1 MICEFRYLIWL
12 RFVTQFGCDLLPN
25 LAVNRYLVWPCEPSF
40 VHLVYFVFMFLT
52 NSYAV
57 FSLFHVS
64 YIYCAQY
71 RTPNMKI
78 EKLIERVKAGDT
90 DALKTVYDAY
100 SQRMRNACIRITQE
114 DEDTV
119 DDLVQESFIR
129 AYYSLEKLEDASKF
143 GEWIVAITK
152 NVSLRY
158 LERKRKIQV
167 LPFSEI
173 GDGFDVES
181 SYTSD
186 SKLEEKELF
195 ELIDKLPSGYRN
207 VFRMAVIDGFSHK
220 EIAEKLGIEPHSS
233 SSQLTRAKGLLR
245 NMINRRML
253 AVISILLVSIPIY
266 KYLFWKRSTEKEQHP
281 VANINDAAKGK
292 RSVDSEIV
300 QPTTQSS
307 LVDKNILATASP
319 GKMKLP
325 DYVVVDSVGIQT
337 DHETDFE
344 TGYEKTDSAINIV
357 VAIEKDT
364 VSLDTIKQIVPKLEE
379 FIAKEVAPS
388 YKSKWQL
395 LAMGSLGSAL
405 AQTAYKMLVGNKGE
419 DSTDGPQP
427 SGPQKFSTWEEYS
440 QYLQQNAHGN
450 MSEAE
455 KALME
460 IAINNT
466 NNINN
471 IKNGGKI
478 VEHEY
483 HDKPITFGLSMTKTI
498 NRNWNMETG
507 LQYSLLK
514 SEFILGEDDYYI
526 QKRQKIHYLGIPLRL
541 SYKWFGANRWTAY
554 TSAGIILNIPLSGK
568 TDERY
573 VTGTVV
579 PYSDNWHFTP
589 PFQWTV
595 GTGVGLQY
603 NFAKNWGVYLEPTFS
618 WHIPNGS
625 TTHTIWTEHPF
636 AITVP
641 FGIRFTW

>member
-1 MICEFRYLIWL
+1 
-12 RFVTQFGCDLLPN
+12 
-25 LAVNRYLVWPCEPSF
+25 
-40 VHLVYFVFMFLT
+40 
-52 NSYAV
+52 
-57 FSLFHVS
+57 
-64 YIYCAQY
+64 
-71 RTPNMKI
+71 MKI

-90 DALKTVYDAY
+90 DALKTVYEAY

-129 AYYSLEKLEDASKF
+129 AYYSLEKLKDASKF
-143 GEWIVAITK
+143 GEWVVAITK

-233 SSQLTRAKGLLR
+233 SSQLTRAKVLLR

-281 VANINDAAKGK
+281 VANIIDAAKGK
-292 RSVDSEIV
+292 RSVDRETV
-300 QPTTQSS
+300 QPTTQSPV
-307 LVDKNILATASP
+307 VDKNILATASP
-319 GKMKLP
+319 GKMKLQE
-325 DYVVVDSVGIQT
+325 YAVADSVGILT
-337 DHETDFE
+337 DSA
-344 TGYEKTDSAINIV
+344 KNDSAINV
-357 VAIEKDT
+357 VIAIEKDT
-364 VSLDTIKQIVPKLEE
+364 ISLDTIKQVVPKLEE
-379 FIAKEVAPS
+379 FIAKEVTPS

-419 DSTDGPQP
+419 DITDGPQP
-427 SGPQKFSTWEEYS
+427 SGPQMFSTWEQYS
-440 QYLQQNAHGN
+440 QYLLQNAHGN

-526 QKRQKIHYLGIPLRL
+526 QKRQKVQYLGIPLRL

-603 NFAKNWGVYLEPTFS
+603 NFANNWGVYLEPTFS

-625 TTHTIWTEHPF
+625 TTRTIWTEHPF
-636 AITVP
+636 TITVP

>member
-1 MICEFRYLIWL
+1 
-12 RFVTQFGCDLLPN
+12 
-25 LAVNRYLVWPCEPSF
+25 
-40 VHLVYFVFMFLT
+40 
-52 NSYAV
+52 
-57 FSLFHVS
+57 
-64 YIYCAQY
+64 
-71 RTPNMKI
+71 MKI

-90 DALKTVYDAY
+90 DALKTVYEAY

-129 AYYSLEKLEDASKF
+129 AYYSLEKLKDASKF
-143 GEWIVAITK
+143 GEWVVAITK

-233 SSQLTRAKGLLR
+233 SSQLTRAKVLLR

-281 VANINDAAKGK
+281 VANIIDAAKGK
-292 RSVDSEIV
+292 RSVDRETV

-307 LVDKNILATASP
+307 VVDKNILATASP
-319 GKMKLP
+319 GKMNLQE
-325 DYVVVDSVGIQT
+325 YAVADSVGILT
-337 DHETDFE
+337 DSA
-344 TGYEKTDSAINIV
+344 KNDSAINV
-357 VAIEKDT
+357 VIAIEKDT
-364 VSLDTIKQIVPKLEE
+364 VSLDTMKQVVPKLDE
-379 FIAKEVAPS
+379 FLAKEVAPS

-419 DSTDGPQP
+419 DITDGPQP
-427 SGPQKFSTWEEYS
+427 SGPQMFSTWEQYS
-440 QYLQQNAHGN
+440 QYLLQNAHGN

-526 QKRQKIHYLGIPLRL
+526 QKRQKVQYLGIPLRL

-603 NFAKNWGVYLEPTFS
+603 NFANNWGVYLEPTFS

-625 TTHTIWTEHPF
+625 TTRTIWTEHSF
-636 AITVP
+636 TITVP

>member
-1 MICEFRYLIWL
+1 
-12 RFVTQFGCDLLPN
+12 
-25 LAVNRYLVWPCEPSF
+25 
-40 VHLVYFVFMFLT
+40 
-52 NSYAV
+52 
-57 FSLFHVS
+57 
-64 YIYCAQY
+64 
-71 RTPNMKI
+71 MKI

-90 DALKTVYDAY
+90 DALKTVYEAY

-129 AYYSLEKLEDASKF
+129 AYYSLEKLKDASKF
-143 GEWIVAITK
+143 GEWVVAITK

-233 SSQLTRAKGLLR
+233 SSQLTRAKVLLR

-281 VANINDAAKGK
+281 VANIIDAAKGK
-292 RSVDSEIV
+292 RSVDRETV
-300 QPTTQSS
+300 QPTTQSPV
-307 LVDKNILATASP
+307 VDKNILATASP
-319 GKMKLP
+319 GKMKLQE
-325 DYVVVDSVGIQT
+325 YAVADSVGSLT
-337 DHETDFE
+337 DSAKND
-344 TGYEKTDSAINIV
+344 YEIDSAKNDSAINV
-357 VAIEKDT
+357 VIAIEKDT
-364 VSLDTIKQIVPKLEE
+364 VSLDTMKQVVPKLDE
-379 FIAKEVAPS
+379 FLAKEVAPS

-419 DSTDGPQP
+419 DITDGPQP
-427 SGPQKFSTWEEYS
+427 SGPQKFSTWEDYS
-440 QYLQQNAHGN
+440 QYLLQNAHGN

-526 QKRQKIHYLGIPLRL
+526 QKRQKVQYLGIPLRL

-603 NFAKNWGVYLEPTFS
+603 NFANNWGVYLEPTSS

-625 TTHTIWTEHPF
+625 TTRTIGTEHPST
-636 AITVP
+636 ITVP

>member
-1 MICEFRYLIWL
+1 M
-12 RFVTQFGCDLLPN
+12 
-25 LAVNRYLVWPCEPSF
+25 NRYLVWPCEPSL

-71 RTPNMKI
+71 RTPKMKI

-90 DALKTVYDAY
+90 DALKTVYEAY

-129 AYYSLEKLEDASKF
+129 AYYSLEKLKDASKF

-167 LPFSEI
+167 LSFSEI

-186 SKLEEKELF
+186 SKLEEKELL

-233 SSQLTRAKGLLR
+233 SSQLTRAKVLLR

-292 RSVDSEIV
+292 RSVNRETV

-307 LVDKNILATASP
+307 VVDKNILATASS
-319 GKMKLP
+319 GKMKLQE
-325 DYVVVDSVGIQT
+325 YAVADSVGILT
-337 DHETDFE
+337 DSAKND
-344 TGYEKTDSAINIV
+344 YEKTDSAINV
-357 VAIEKDT
+357 VIAIEKDT
-364 VSLDTIKQIVPKLEE
+364 VSLDTMKQVVPKLDE
-379 FIAKEVAPS
+379 FLAKEVAPS

-427 SGPQKFSTWEEYS
+427 SGPQMFSTWEEYS

-514 SEFILGEDDYYI
+514 SEFILGEGDYYI
-526 QKRQKIHYLGIPLRL
+526 QKRQKVQYLGIPLRL
-541 SYKWFGANRWTAY
+541 SYKWLGANRWTVY

-568 TDERY
+568 TDEQY
-573 VTGTVV
+573 VTGTVT
-579 PYSDNWHFTP
+579 PYSDSWHFTP

-625 TTHTIWTEHPF
+625 TTRTIWTEHPF
-636 AITVP
+636 TITVP

>member
-1 MICEFRYLIWL
+1 
-12 RFVTQFGCDLLPN
+12 
-25 LAVNRYLVWPCEPSF
+25 
-40 VHLVYFVFMFLT
+40 
-52 NSYAV
+52 
-57 FSLFHVS
+57 
-64 YIYCAQY
+64 
-71 RTPNMKI
+71 MKI

-90 DALKTVYDAY
+90 DALKTVYEAY

-129 AYYSLEKLEDASKF
+129 VYYSLEKLKDASKF
-143 GEWIVAITK
+143 GEWVVAITK

-233 SSQLTRAKGLLR
+233 SSQLTRAKVLLR

-292 RSVDSEIV
+292 RSVNRETV

-307 LVDKNILATASP
+307 VVDKNILATASS
-319 GKMKLP
+319 GKMKLQE
-325 DYVVVDSVGIQT
+325 YAVADSVGILT
-337 DHETDFE
+337 DSAKND
-344 TGYEKTDSAINIV
+344 YEKTDSAINV
-357 VAIEKDT
+357 VIAIEKDT
-364 VSLDTIKQIVPKLEE
+364 VSLDTMKQVVPKLDK
-379 FIAKEVAPS
+379 FLAKEVAPS

-427 SGPQKFSTWEEYS
+427 SGPQMFSTWEEYS

-507 LQYSLLK
+507 LQYSQLK
-514 SEFILGEDDYYI
+514 SEFILGEDDYYV

-568 TDERY
+568 TDEQY
-573 VTGTVV
+573 VTGTVI
-579 PYSDNWHFTP
+579 PYSDSWHFTP

-603 NFAKNWGVYLEPTFS
+603 NFANNWGVYLEPTFS

-625 TTHTIWTEHPF
+625 TMHTIWTEHPF
-636 AITVP
+636 TITVP

>member
-1 MICEFRYLIWL
+1 
-12 RFVTQFGCDLLPN
+12 
-25 LAVNRYLVWPCEPSF
+25 
-40 VHLVYFVFMFLT
+40 
-52 NSYAV
+52 
-57 FSLFHVS
+57 
-64 YIYCAQY
+64 
-71 RTPNMKI
+71 MKI

-90 DALKTVYDAY
+90 DALKTVYEAY
-100 SQRMRNACIRITQE
+100 SQKMRNACIRITQE

-129 AYYSLEKLEDASKF
+129 AYYSLEKLKDASKF
-143 GEWIVAITK
+143 GEWVVAITK

-173 GDGFDVES
+173 GDGVDVES

-266 KYLFWKRSTEKEQHP
+266 KYLFWKRGTEKEQHP

-292 RSVDSEIV
+292 RSVNRETV

-307 LVDKNILATASP
+307 VVDKNILATASP
-319 GKMKLP
+319 GKMNLQE
-325 DYVVVDSVGIQT
+325 YAVADSVGILT
-337 DHETDFE
+337 DSA
-344 TGYEKTDSAINIV
+344 KNDSAINIV
-357 VAIEKDT
+357 IAIEKDT
-364 VSLDTIKQIVPKLEE
+364 VSLDTMKQVVPKLEE

-419 DSTDGPQP
+419 DNTDGPQP
-427 SGPQKFSTWEEYS
+427 SGPQMFSTWEQYS
-440 QYLQQNAHGN
+440 QYLQQNAHDN

-483 HDKPITFGLSMTKTI
+483 HDKPIIFGLSMTKTI

-568 TDERY
+568 TDEQY
-573 VTGTVV
+573 VTGTVT
-579 PYSDNWHFTP
+579 PYSDSWHFTP

-603 NFAKNWGVYLEPTFS
+603 NFANNWGVYLEPTFS

-625 TTHTIWTEHPF
+625 TTRTIWTEHPF
-636 AITVP
+636 TITVP

>member
-1 MICEFRYLIWL
+1 
-12 RFVTQFGCDLLPN
+12 
-25 LAVNRYLVWPCEPSF
+25 
-40 VHLVYFVFMFLT
+40 
-52 NSYAV
+52 
-57 FSLFHVS
+57 
-64 YIYCAQY
+64 
-71 RTPNMKI
+71 MKI
-78 EKLIERVKAGDT
+78 EKLIERVKADDT
-90 DALKTVYDAY
+90 DALKTIYEAY
-100 SQRMRNACIRITQE
+100 SQKMRNACIRITQE

-129 AYYSLEKLEDASKF
+129 AYYSLEKLKDASKF
-143 GEWIVAITK
+143 GEWVVAITK

-195 ELIDKLPSGYRN
+195 ELIDKLPSGYRK

-233 SSQLTRAKGLLR
+233 SSQLTRAKVLLR

-266 KYLFWKRSTEKEQHP
+266 KYLFWKRGAEKEQHP
-281 VANINDAAKGK
+281 VAKINDAAKRK
-292 RSVDSEIV
+292 RSVDRVTV

-307 LVDKNILATASP
+307 VVDKNIIATASP
-319 GKMKLP
+319 SKMKLP
-325 DYVVVDSVGIQT
+325 DYVAVDSVGIQT
-337 DHETDFE
+337 DHETD
-344 TGYEKTDSAINIV
+344 YEKTDSAINVEI
-357 VAIEKDT
+357 AIEKDT
-364 VSLDTIKQIVPKLEE
+364 VSLDTINQVVPKLEE
-379 FIAKEVAPS
+379 FIAKEVAPN
-388 YKSKWQL
+388 YESKWQL

-405 AQTAYKMLVGNKGE
+405 AQTAYKILVGNKGE

-427 SGPQKFSTWEEYS
+427 SEPQMFSTWEEYS
-440 QYLQQNAHGN
+440 RYLQQNAHGN

-455 KALME
+455 KTLME

-483 HDKPITFGLSMTKTI
+483 HDKPITFGLSMTKII
-498 NRNWNMETG
+498 NSNWNVETG

-514 SEFILGEDDYYI
+514 SEFILGEDDYYV
-526 QKRQKIHYLGIPLRL
+526 QKRQKIYYLGIPLRL
-541 SYKWFGANRWTAY
+541 SYKWFDANRWTAY

-568 TDERY
+568 TDEQY
-573 VTGTVV
+573 VTGTVI
-579 PYSDNWHFTP
+579 PYSDSWHFTS

-603 NFAKNWGVYLEPTFS
+603 NFANNWGVYLEPTFS

-625 TTHTIWTEHPF
+625 TTRTIWTEHPF
-636 AITVP
+636 TITVP

>member
-1 MICEFRYLIWL
+1 
-12 RFVTQFGCDLLPN
+12 
-25 LAVNRYLVWPCEPSF
+25 
-40 VHLVYFVFMFLT
+40 
-52 NSYAV
+52 
-57 FSLFHVS
+57 
-64 YIYCAQY
+64 
-71 RTPNMKI
+71 MKI

-90 DALKTVYDAY
+90 DALKTVYEAY

-129 AYYSLEKLEDASKF
+129 VYYSLEKLKDASKF
-143 GEWIVAITK
+143 GEWVVAITK

-233 SSQLTRAKGLLR
+233 SSQLTRAKVLLR

-292 RSVDSEIV
+292 RSVNRETV

-307 LVDKNILATASP
+307 VVDKNILATASS
-319 GKMKLP
+319 GKMKLQE
-325 DYVVVDSVGIQT
+325 YAVADSVGILT
-337 DHETDFE
+337 DSAKND
-344 TGYEKTDSAINIV
+344 YEKTDSAINV
-357 VAIEKDT
+357 VIAIEKDT
-364 VSLDTIKQIVPKLEE
+364 VSLDTMKQVVPKLDK
-379 FIAKEVAPS
+379 FLAKEVAPS

-427 SGPQKFSTWEEYS
+427 SGPQMFSTWEEYS

-498 NRNWNMETG
+498 NRKWNVETG

-514 SEFILGEDDYYI
+514 SEFILGEDDYYV

-568 TDERY
+568 TDEQY
-573 VTGTVV
+573 VTGTVI
-579 PYSDNWHFTP
+579 PYSDSWHFTP

-603 NFAKNWGVYLEPTFS
+603 NFANNWGVYLEPTFS

-625 TTHTIWTEHPF
+625 TTRTIWTEHPF
-636 AITVP
+636 TITVP

>member
-1 MICEFRYLIWL
+1 
-12 RFVTQFGCDLLPN
+12 
-25 LAVNRYLVWPCEPSF
+25 
-40 VHLVYFVFMFLT
+40 
-52 NSYAV
+52 
-57 FSLFHVS
+57 
-64 YIYCAQY
+64 
-71 RTPNMKI
+71 MKI
-78 EKLIERVKAGDT
+78 EKLIERVKAGDA
-90 DALKTVYDAY
+90 DALKTVYETY
-100 SQRMRNACIRITQE
+100 SQRMRNVCIRITQE

-119 DDLVQESFIR
+119 SDLVQEAFIR
-129 AYYSLEKLEDASKF
+129 AYYSLGKLKDSSKF

-158 LERKRKIQV
+158 LERKQKVQV
-167 LPFSEI
+167 MPFSSIADE
-173 GDGFDVES
+173 FDVES
-181 SYTSD
+181 SLASD
-186 SKLEEKELF
+186 SMLEEKELL
-195 ELIDKLPSGYRN
+195 EIINKLPSGYCK
-207 VFRMAVIDGFSHK
+207 VFKMAVIEGFSHK

-233 SSQLTRAKGLLR
+233 SSQLTRAKVMLQA
-245 NMINRRML
+245 MINKRTL
-253 AVISILLVSIPIY
+253 ALISIILICVPIC
-266 KYLFWKRSTEKEQHP
+266 KYLFWKKDTEEKRLS
-281 VANINDAAKGK
+281 VANVDNAKEKPSANHGTELSNTK
-292 RSVDSEIV
+292 SSSVDKKV
-300 QPTTQSS
+300 
-307 LVDKNILATASP
+307 LATTTP
-319 GKMKLP
+319 NVKTKLP
-325 DYVVVDSVGIQT
+325 KFTVVDSICIK
-337 DHETDFE
+337 TDFE
-344 TGYEKTDSAINIV
+344 KDDSTNNIV
-357 VAIEKDT
+357 IAIEKDT
-364 VSLDTIKQIVPKLEE
+364 VSFDTVKQVMPKFEE
-379 FIAKEVAPS
+379 FIAKNDVAPS

-395 LAMGSLGSAL
+395 LAMGSVGSAL
-405 AQTAYKMLVGNKGE
+405 AQTAYKILVGNKGE

-427 SGPQKFSTWEEYS
+427 SGPQMFSTWEEYS
-440 QYLQQNAHGN
+440 RYLQQNAHGN

-507 LQYSLLK
+507 LQYSQLK
-514 SEFILGEDDYYI
+514 SEFILGEDDYYV
-526 QKRQKIHYLGIPLRL
+526 QKRQKVQYLGIPLRL

-568 TDERY
+568 TDEQY

-595 GTGVGLQY
+595 GTGIGLQY
-603 NFAKNWGVYLEPTFS
+603 NFANNWGVYLEPTFS

-636 AITVP
+636 TITVP

>member
-1 MICEFRYLIWL
+1 
-12 RFVTQFGCDLLPN
+12 
-25 LAVNRYLVWPCEPSF
+25 
-40 VHLVYFVFMFLT
+40 
-52 NSYAV
+52 
-57 FSLFHVS
+57 
-64 YIYCAQY
+64 
-71 RTPNMKI
+71 MKI

-90 DALKTVYDAY
+90 DALKTVYEAY

-129 AYYSLEKLEDASKF
+129 AYYSLEKLKDASKF
-143 GEWIVAITK
+143 GEWVVAITK

-186 SKLEEKELF
+186 SNLEEKELF

-220 EIAEKLGIEPHSS
+220 EIAEKLGIESHSS
-233 SSQLTRAKGLLR
+233 SSQLTRAKVLLR

-266 KYLFWKRSTEKEQHP
+266 KYLFWKRGTEKEQHP
-281 VANINDAAKGK
+281 VANINDVAKGK
-292 RSVDSEIV
+292 RSVNRETV

-307 LVDKNILATASP
+307 VVDKNILATASP
-319 GKMKLP
+319 GKMNLQE
-325 DYVVVDSVGIQT
+325 YAVADSVGILT
-337 DHETDFE
+337 DSA
-344 TGYEKTDSAINIV
+344 KNDSAINV
-357 VAIEKDT
+357 VIAIEKDT
-364 VSLDTIKQIVPKLEE
+364 ISLDTIKQVVPKLEE
-379 FIAKEVAPS
+379 FIAKEVTPS

-419 DSTDGPQP
+419 DITDGPQP
-427 SGPQKFSTWEEYS
+427 SGPQMFSTWEQYS
-440 QYLQQNAHGN
+440 QYLLQNAHGN

-526 QKRQKIHYLGIPLRL
+526 QKRQKVQYLGIPLRL

-603 NFAKNWGVYLEPTFS
+603 NFANNWGVYLEPTFS

-625 TTHTIWTEHPF
+625 TTRTIWTEHPF
-636 AITVP
+636 TITVP

>member
-1 MICEFRYLIWL
+1 
-12 RFVTQFGCDLLPN
+12 LLPN
-25 LAVNRYLVWPCEPSF
+25 LAVNRYPIWPCEPSL

-52 NSYAV
+52 NFYAV

-71 RTPNMKI
+71 RTPKMKI

-90 DALKTVYDAY
+90 DALKTVYEAY

-129 AYYSLEKLEDASKF
+129 AYYSLEKLKDASKF
-143 GEWIVAITK
+143 GERVVAITK

-220 EIAEKLGIEPHSS
+220 EISEKLGIEPHSS
-233 SSQLTRAKGLLR
+233 SSQLTRAKGWLR

-266 KYLFWKRSTEKEQHP
+266 KYLFWKRSTEKEQHL
-281 VANINDAAKGK
+281 VANINDVAKGK
-292 RSVDSEIV
+292 RSVDSETV

-307 LVDKNILATASP
+307 VVDKNILATASQ
-319 GKMKLP
+319 GKMNLP
-325 DYVVVDSVGIQT
+325 DYLVVDSVGIQT
-337 DHETDFE
+337 DYETDSA
-344 TGYEKTDSAINIV
+344 KNDSAINIV
-357 VAIEKDT
+357 IAIEKDT
-364 VSLDTIKQIVPKLEE
+364 VSLDTMKQVVPKLEE
-379 FIAKEVAPS
+379 FIAKQVTSNYE
-388 YKSKWQL
+388 SKWQL

-419 DSTDGPQP
+419 DITDGPQP

-498 NRNWNMETG
+498 NRNWNVETG

-568 TDERY
+568 TDEQY
-573 VTGTVV
+573 VTGTVT
-579 PYSDNWHFTP
+579 PYSDSWHFTP
-589 PFQWTV
+589 SFQWTV

-625 TTHTIWTEHPF
+625 TTRTIWTEHPF
-636 AITVP
+636 TITVP

>member
-1 MICEFRYLIWL
+1 
-12 RFVTQFGCDLLPN
+12 
-25 LAVNRYLVWPCEPSF
+25 
-40 VHLVYFVFMFLT
+40 
-52 NSYAV
+52 
-57 FSLFHVS
+57 
-64 YIYCAQY
+64 
-71 RTPNMKI
+71 MKI

-90 DALKTVYDAY
+90 DALKTVYEAY

-129 AYYSLEKLEDASKF
+129 VYYSLEKLKDASKF
-143 GEWIVAITK
+143 GEWVVAITK

-233 SSQLTRAKGLLR
+233 SSQLTRAKVLLR

-292 RSVDSEIV
+292 RSVNRETV

-307 LVDKNILATASP
+307 VVDKNILATASS
-319 GKMKLP
+319 GKMKLQE
-325 DYVVVDSVGIQT
+325 YAVADSVGILT
-337 DHETDFE
+337 DSAKND
-344 TGYEKTDSAINIV
+344 YEKTDSAINV
-357 VAIEKDT
+357 VIAIEKDT
-364 VSLDTIKQIVPKLEE
+364 VSLDTMKQVVPKLDK
-379 FIAKEVAPS
+379 FLAKEVAPS

-427 SGPQKFSTWEEYS
+427 SGPQMFSTWEEYS

-498 NRNWNMETG
+498 NRKWNMETG
-507 LQYSLLK
+507 LQYSQLK
-514 SEFILGEDDYYI
+514 SEFILGEDDYYV

-554 TSAGIILNIPLSGK
+554 TSVGIIMNIPLSGK
-568 TDERY
+568 TDEQY

-579 PYSDNWHFTP
+579 PYSDSWHFTP
-589 PFQWTV
+589 QFQWTV

-603 NFAKNWGVYLEPTFS
+603 NFANNWGVYLEPTFS

-625 TTHTIWTEHPF
+625 TTRTIWTEHPF
-636 AITVP
+636 TITVP

>member
-1 MICEFRYLIWL
+1 
-12 RFVTQFGCDLLPN
+12 
-25 LAVNRYLVWPCEPSF
+25 
-40 VHLVYFVFMFLT
+40 
-52 NSYAV
+52 
-57 FSLFHVS
+57 
-64 YIYCAQY
+64 
-71 RTPNMKI
+71 MKI
-78 EKLIERVKAGDT
+78 EKLIERVKAGDA
-90 DALKTVYDAY
+90 DALKTVYETY
-100 SQRMRNACIRITQE
+100 SQRMRNVCIRITQE

-119 DDLVQESFIR
+119 SDLVQEAFIR
-129 AYYSLEKLEDASKF
+129 AYYSLGKLKDSSKF

-158 LERKRKIQV
+158 LERKQKVQV
-167 LPFSEI
+167 MPFSSIADE
-173 GDGFDVES
+173 FDVES
-181 SYTSD
+181 SLASD
-186 SKLEEKELF
+186 SMLEEKELL
-195 ELIDKLPSGYRN
+195 EIINKLPSGYCK
-207 VFRMAVIDGFSHK
+207 VFKMAVMEGFSHK

-233 SSQLTRAKGLLR
+233 SSQLTRAKVMLQA
-245 NMINRRML
+245 MINKRTL
-253 AVISILLVSIPIY
+253 ALISIILICVPIC
-266 KYLFWKRSTEKEQHP
+266 KYLFWKKDTEEKRLS
-281 VANINDAAKGK
+281 VANVDNAKEKPSANHGTELSNTK
-292 RSVDSEIV
+292 SSSVDKKV
-300 QPTTQSS
+300 
-307 LVDKNILATASP
+307 LATTTP
-319 GKMKLP
+319 NVKTKLP
-325 DYVVVDSVGIQT
+325 KFTVVDSICIK
-337 DHETDFE
+337 TDFE
-344 TGYEKTDSAINIV
+344 KDDSTNNIV
-357 VAIEKDT
+357 IAIEKDT
-364 VSLDTIKQIVPKLEE
+364 VSFDTVKQVMPKFEE
-379 FIAKEVAPS
+379 FIAKNDVAPS

-395 LAMGSLGSAL
+395 LAMGSVGSAL
-405 AQTAYKMLVGNKGE
+405 AQSAYKMLVGNKGE
-419 DSTDGPQP
+419 DITDGPQP
-427 SGPQKFSTWEEYS
+427 SEPQMFSTWEEYS
-440 QYLQQNAHGN
+440 RYLQQNAHGN

-507 LQYSLLK
+507 LQYSQLK
-514 SEFILGEDDYYI
+514 SEFILGEDDYYV
-526 QKRQKIHYLGIPLRL
+526 QKRQKVQYLGIPLRL

-568 TDERY
+568 TDEQY

-579 PYSDNWHFTP
+579 PYSDSWHFTP

-625 TTHTIWTEHPF
+625 TTRTIWTEHPF
-636 AITVP
+636 TITVP

>member
-1 MICEFRYLIWL
+1 
-12 RFVTQFGCDLLPN
+12 
-25 LAVNRYLVWPCEPSF
+25 
-40 VHLVYFVFMFLT
+40 
-52 NSYAV
+52 
-57 FSLFHVS
+57 
-64 YIYCAQY
+64 
-71 RTPNMKI
+71 MKI
-78 EKLIERVKAGDT
+78 EKLIERVKAGDA
-90 DALKTVYDAY
+90 DALRTVYETY
-100 SQRMRNACIRITQE
+100 SQRMRNVCIRITQE

-119 DDLVQESFIR
+119 SDLVQESFIR
-129 AYYSLEKLEDASKF
+129 AYYSLEKLKDASKF
-143 GEWIVAITK
+143 GEWVVAITK

-233 SSQLTRAKGLLR
+233 SSQLTRAKVLLR

-292 RSVDSEIV
+292 RSVDRETE
-300 QPTTQSS
+300 QPTTQSPV
-307 LVDKNILATASP
+307 VDKNILATASP
-319 GKMKLP
+319 GKMNLQE
-325 DYVVVDSVGIQT
+325 YAVADSVGSLT
-337 DHETDFE
+337 DYAKND
-344 TGYEKTDSAINIV
+344 YETDSAKNDSTINV
-357 VAIEKDT
+357 VIAIEKDT
-364 VSLDTIKQIVPKLEE
+364 ISLDTMKQVVPKLEE
-379 FIAKEVAPS
+379 FIAKEVVPS

-419 DSTDGPQP
+419 DITDGPQP
-427 SGPQKFSTWEEYS
+427 SGPQMFSTWEQYS

-526 QKRQKIHYLGIPLRL
+526 QKRQKVQYLGIPLRL

-603 NFAKNWGVYLEPTFS
+603 NFANNWGVYLEPTFS

-625 TTHTIWTEHPF
+625 TTRTIWTEHPF
-636 AITVP
+636 TITVP

>member
-1 MICEFRYLIWL
+1 
-12 RFVTQFGCDLLPN
+12 
-25 LAVNRYLVWPCEPSF
+25 
-40 VHLVYFVFMFLT
+40 
-52 NSYAV
+52 
-57 FSLFHVS
+57 
-64 YIYCAQY
+64 
-71 RTPNMKI
+71 MKI

-100 SQRMRNACIRITQE
+100 SQRMRNACIKITQE

-129 AYYSLEKLEDASKF
+129 AYYSLEKLKDASKF
-143 GEWIVAITK
+143 GEWVVAITK

-233 SSQLTRAKGLLR
+233 SSQLTRAKVLLR
-245 NMINRRML
+245 NMISRRML

-281 VANINDAAKGK
+281 VANINNAAKGK
-292 RSVDSEIV
+292 RSVDRETV

-307 LVDKNILATASP
+307 VVDKNILATASP

-337 DHETDFE
+337 DHETD
-344 TGYEKTDSAINIV
+344 YEKTDSAINIV
-357 VAIEKDT
+357 IAIEKDT

-379 FIAKEVAPS
+379 FIAKQVTPNYE
-388 YKSKWQL
+388 SKWQL

-405 AQTAYKMLVGNKGE
+405 AQTAYKMLVSNKGE
-419 DSTDGPQP
+419 DITDGPQP
-427 SGPQKFSTWEEYS
+427 SGPQKFSTWEQYS

-541 SYKWFGANRWTAY
+541 SYKWLGANRWTAY

-568 TDERY
+568 TDEQY

-579 PYSDNWHFTP
+579 PFSDCWHFTP

-603 NFAKNWGVYLEPTFS
+603 NFANNWGVYLEPTFS

-625 TTHTIWTEHPF
+625 TTRTIWTEHPF
-636 AITVP
+636 TITVP

>member
-1 MICEFRYLIWL
+1 M
-12 RFVTQFGCDLLPN
+12 
-25 LAVNRYLVWPCEPSF
+25 NRYPIWPCEPSL

-52 NSYAV
+52 NFYAV

-71 RTPNMKI
+71 RTPKMKI

-90 DALKTVYDAY
+90 DALKTVYEAY

-114 DEDTV
+114 DEDMV

-129 AYYSLEKLEDASKF
+129 AYYSLEKLKDASKF
-143 GEWIVAITK
+143 GEWVVAITK

-253 AVISILLVSIPIY
+253 VVISILLVSIPIY

-281 VANINDAAKGK
+281 VANINDVAKGK
-292 RSVDSEIV
+292 RSVNRETV

-307 LVDKNILATASP
+307 VVDKNILATASP

-357 VAIEKDT
+357 IAIEKDT
-364 VSLDTIKQIVPKLEE
+364 VSLDTMKQVVPKLEE
-379 FIAKEVAPS
+379 FIAKQVTPNYE
-388 YKSKWQL
+388 SKWQL

-427 SGPQKFSTWEEYS
+427 SGPQMFSTWEEYS

-526 QKRQKIHYLGIPLRL
+526 QKRQKVQYLGIPLRL

-568 TDERY
+568 TDEQY
-573 VTGTVV
+573 VTGTVT
-579 PYSDNWHFTP
+579 PYSDSWHFTP

-603 NFAKNWGVYLEPTFS
+603 NFANNWGVYLEPTFS
-618 WHIPNGS
+618 WHISNGS
-625 TTHTIWTEHPF
+625 TMRTIWTEHPF

>member
-1 MICEFRYLIWL
+1 
-12 RFVTQFGCDLLPN
+12 
-25 LAVNRYLVWPCEPSF
+25 
-40 VHLVYFVFMFLT
+40 
-52 NSYAV
+52 
-57 FSLFHVS
+57 
-64 YIYCAQY
+64 
-71 RTPNMKI
+71 MKI

-90 DALKTVYDAY
+90 DALKTVYEAY

-114 DEDTV
+114 DEDMV

-129 AYYSLEKLEDASKF
+129 AYYSLEKLKDASKF
-143 GEWIVAITK
+143 GEWVVAITK

-233 SSQLTRAKGLLR
+233 SSQLTRAKVLLR

-292 RSVDSEIV
+292 RSVNRETV

-307 LVDKNILATASP
+307 VVDKNILATASS
-319 GKMKLP
+319 GKMKLQE
-325 DYVVVDSVGIQT
+325 YAVADSVGILT
-337 DHETDFE
+337 DSAKND
-344 TGYEKTDSAINIV
+344 YEKTDSAINV
-357 VAIEKDT
+357 VIAIEKDT
-364 VSLDTIKQIVPKLEE
+364 VSLDTMKLVVPKLDE
-379 FIAKEVAPS
+379 FLAKEVAPS

-405 AQTAYKMLVGNKGE
+405 AQTAYKMLVSNKGE

-427 SGPQKFSTWEEYS
+427 SGPQMFSTWEEYS

-526 QKRQKIHYLGIPLRL
+526 QKRQKVQYLGIPLRL

-568 TDERY
+568 TDEQY

-579 PYSDNWHFTP
+579 PYSDSWHFTP

-595 GTGVGLQY
+595 GTGIGLQY

-625 TTHTIWTEHPF
+625 TTRTIWTEHPF
-636 AITVP
+636 TITVP

>member
-1 MICEFRYLIWL
+1 
-12 RFVTQFGCDLLPN
+12 
-25 LAVNRYLVWPCEPSF
+25 
-40 VHLVYFVFMFLT
+40 
-52 NSYAV
+52 
-57 FSLFHVS
+57 
-64 YIYCAQY
+64 
-71 RTPNMKI
+71 MKI

-90 DALKTVYDAY
+90 DALKTVYEAY

-129 AYYSLEKLEDASKF
+129 AYYSLEKLKDASKF
-143 GEWIVAITK
+143 GEWVVAITK

-220 EIAEKLGIEPHSS
+220 EIAEKLGIESHSS
-233 SSQLTRAKGLLR
+233 SSQLTRAKVLLR

-281 VANINDAAKGK
+281 VANIIDAAKGK
-292 RSVDSEIV
+292 RSVDRETV
-300 QPTTQSS
+300 QPTTQSPV
-307 LVDKNILATASP
+307 VDKNILATASP
-319 GKMKLP
+319 GKMKLQE
-325 DYVVVDSVGIQT
+325 YAVADSVGSLT
-337 DHETDFE
+337 DSAKND
-344 TGYEKTDSAINIV
+344 YEIDSAKNDSAINV
-357 VAIEKDT
+357 VIAIEKDT
-364 VSLDTIKQIVPKLEE
+364 VSLDTMKQVVPKLDE
-379 FIAKEVAPS
+379 FLAKEVAPS

-419 DSTDGPQP
+419 DITDGPQP
-427 SGPQKFSTWEEYS
+427 SGPQMFSTWEEYS

-526 QKRQKIHYLGIPLRL
+526 QKRQKVQYLGIPLRL

-603 NFAKNWGVYLEPTFS
+603 NFANNWGVYLEPTFS

-625 TTHTIWTEHPF
+625 TTRTIWTEHPF
-636 AITVP
+636 TITVP

>member
-1 MICEFRYLIWL
+1 ME
-12 RFVTQFGCDLLPN
+12 
-25 LAVNRYLVWPCEPSF
+25 
-40 VHLVYFVFMFLT
+40 
-52 NSYAV
+52 
-57 FSLFHVS
+57 
-64 YIYCAQY
+64 
-71 RTPNMKI
+71 I

-90 DALKTVYDAY
+90 DALKTVYEAY
-100 SQRMRNACIRITQE
+100 SQKMRNACIRITQE

-129 AYYSLEKLEDASKF
+129 AYYSLEKLKDASKF
-143 GEWIVAITK
+143 GEWVVVITK

-167 LPFSEI
+167 MPFSEI

-220 EIAEKLGIEPHSS
+220 EIAENLGIEPHSS

-292 RSVDSEIV
+292 RSVDREIV

-307 LVDKNILATASP
+307 VVDKNILATASP
-319 GKMKLP
+319 GKMNLQE
-325 DYVVVDSVGIQT
+325 YAVADSVGILT
-337 DHETDFE
+337 DSAKND
-344 TGYEKTDSAINIV
+344 YEIDSAKNDSAINIV
-357 VAIEKDT
+357 IAIEKDT
-364 VSLDTIKQIVPKLEE
+364 VSLDTMKQVVPKLEE
-379 FIAKEVAPS
+379 FIAKQVAPN
-388 YKSKWQL
+388 YESKWQL

-419 DSTDGPQP
+419 DITDGPQP
-427 SGPQKFSTWEEYS
+427 SGPQKFSTWEDYS
-440 QYLQQNAHGN
+440 QYLLQNAHGN

-483 HDKPITFGLSMTKTI
+483 HDKPITFGLSMNKTI
-498 NRNWNMETG
+498 NRNWNVETG

-526 QKRQKIHYLGIPLRL
+526 QKRQKNHYLGIPLRL
-541 SYKWFGANRWTAY
+541 SYKWLSANRWTAY

-568 TDERY
+568 TDEQY

-579 PYSDNWHFTP
+579 PYSDSWHFTP

-603 NFAKNWGVYLEPTFS
+603 NFANNWGVYLEPTFS

-625 TTHTIWTEHPF
+625 TTRTIWTEHPF
-636 AITVP
+636 TITVP

>member
-1 MICEFRYLIWL
+1 
-12 RFVTQFGCDLLPN
+12 
-25 LAVNRYLVWPCEPSF
+25 
-40 VHLVYFVFMFLT
+40 
-52 NSYAV
+52 
-57 FSLFHVS
+57 
-64 YIYCAQY
+64 
-71 RTPNMKI
+71 MKI

-90 DALKTVYDAY
+90 DALKTVYEAY

-129 AYYSLEKLEDASKF
+129 VYYSLEKLKDASKF
-143 GEWIVAITK
+143 GEWVVAITK

-253 AVISILLVSIPIY
+253 TVISILLVSIPIY

-292 RSVDSEIV
+292 RSVNRETV

-307 LVDKNILATASP
+307 VVDKNILATASS
-319 GKMKLP
+319 GKMKLQE
-325 DYVVVDSVGIQT
+325 YAVADSVGILT
-337 DHETDFE
+337 DSAKND
-344 TGYEKTDSAINIV
+344 YEKTDSAINV
-357 VAIEKDT
+357 VIAIEKDT
-364 VSLDTIKQIVPKLEE
+364 VSLDTMKQVVPKLDK
-379 FIAKEVAPS
+379 FLAKEVAPS

-427 SGPQKFSTWEEYS
+427 SGPQMFSTWEEYS

-568 TDERY
+568 TDEQY

-579 PYSDNWHFTP
+579 PYSDSWHFTP

-603 NFAKNWGVYLEPTFS
+603 NFANNWGVYLEPTFS

-636 AITVP
+636 TITVP

>member
-1 MICEFRYLIWL
+1 
-12 RFVTQFGCDLLPN
+12 
-25 LAVNRYLVWPCEPSF
+25 
-40 VHLVYFVFMFLT
+40 
-52 NSYAV
+52 
-57 FSLFHVS
+57 
-64 YIYCAQY
+64 
-71 RTPNMKI
+71 
-78 EKLIERVKAGDT
+78 
-90 DALKTVYDAY
+90 
-100 SQRMRNACIRITQE
+100 MRNACIRITQE

-129 AYYSLEKLEDASKF
+129 AYYSLEKLKDASKF
-143 GEWIVAITK
+143 GEWVVAITK

-158 LERKRKIQV
+158 LERKRKTQV

-253 AVISILLVSIPIY
+253 TVISILLVSIPIY
-266 KYLFWKRSTEKEQHP
+266 KYLFWKRGTEKEQHP
-281 VANINDAAKGK
+281 VANINDVAKGK
-292 RSVDSEIV
+292 RSVNRETV

-307 LVDKNILATASP
+307 VVDKNILATASP
-319 GKMKLP
+319 GKMNLQE
-325 DYVVVDSVGIQT
+325 YAVADSVGIL
-337 DHETDFE
+337 
-344 TGYEKTDSAINIV
+344 TDSAKNDYEIDSAKNDSVINV
-357 VAIEKDT
+357 VIAIEKDT
-364 VSLDTIKQIVPKLEE
+364 ISLDTIKQVVPKLEE
-379 FIAKEVAPS
+379 FIAKEITPS

-395 LAMGSLGSAL
+395 LAMGSVGSAL
-405 AQTAYKMLVGNKGE
+405 AQSAYKMLVGKGE
-419 DSTDGPQP
+419 DITDGPQP
-427 SGPQKFSTWEEYS
+427 SGPQMFSTWEQYS

-507 LQYSLLK
+507 LQYSQLK
-514 SEFILGEDDYYI
+514 SEFILGEDDYYV
-526 QKRQKIHYLGIPLRL
+526 QKRQKVQYLGIPLRL

-568 TDERY
+568 TDEQY

-579 PYSDNWHFTP
+579 PYSDSWHFTP

-595 GTGVGLQY
+595 GTGIGLQY

-618 WHIPNGS
+618 WHISNGS
-625 TTHTIWTEHPF
+625 TTRTIWTEHPF
-636 AITVP
+636 TITVP

>member
-1 MICEFRYLIWL
+1 
-12 RFVTQFGCDLLPN
+12 
-25 LAVNRYLVWPCEPSF
+25 
-40 VHLVYFVFMFLT
+40 
-52 NSYAV
+52 
-57 FSLFHVS
+57 
-64 YIYCAQY
+64 
-71 RTPNMKI
+71 MKI

-90 DALKTVYDAY
+90 DALKTVCEAY
-100 SQRMRNACIRITQE
+100 SQKMRNACIRITQE

-129 AYYSLEKLEDASKF
+129 AYYSLEKLKDASKF
-143 GEWIVAITK
+143 GEWLVAITK

-167 LPFSEI
+167 LSFSEI
-173 GDGFDVES
+173 GEGFDVES

-233 SSQLTRAKGLLR
+233 SSQLTRAKVLLR

-292 RSVDSEIV
+292 RSVNRETV

-307 LVDKNILATASP
+307 VVAKNILATASP
-319 GKMKLP
+319 GKMKLQE
-325 DYVVVDSVGIQT
+325 YAVADSVGILT
-337 DHETDFE
+337 DSAKND
-344 TGYEKTDSAINIV
+344 YEKTDSAINV
-357 VAIEKDT
+357 VIAIEKDT
-364 VSLDTIKQIVPKLEE
+364 VSLDTMKQVVPKLDE
-379 FIAKEVAPS
+379 FLAKEVAPS

-427 SGPQKFSTWEEYS
+427 SGPQMFSTWEEYS

-526 QKRQKIHYLGIPLRL
+526 QKRQKVQYLGIPLRL
-541 SYKWFGANRWTAY
+541 SYKWLGANRWTAY
-554 TSAGIILNIPLSGK
+554 TSAGIIMNIPLSGK
-568 TDERY
+568 TDEQY

-579 PYSDNWHFTP
+579 PYSDCWHFTP
-589 PFQWTV
+589 TFQWTV

-603 NFAKNWGVYLEPTFS
+603 NFANNWGVYLEPTFS

-625 TTHTIWTEHPF
+625 TTRTIWTEHPF
-636 AITVP
+636 TITVP

>member
-1 MICEFRYLIWL
+1 
-12 RFVTQFGCDLLPN
+12 
-25 LAVNRYLVWPCEPSF
+25 
-40 VHLVYFVFMFLT
+40 
-52 NSYAV
+52 
-57 FSLFHVS
+57 
-64 YIYCAQY
+64 
-71 RTPNMKI
+71 MKI
-78 EKLIERVKAGDT
+78 EKLIERVKAGDA
-90 DALKTVYDAY
+90 DALKTVYETY
-100 SQRMRNACIRITQE
+100 SQRMRNVCIGITQE

-119 DDLVQESFIR
+119 SDLVQEAFIR
-129 AYYSLEKLEDASKF
+129 AYYSLGKLKDSSKF

-158 LERKRKIQV
+158 LERKQKVQV
-167 LPFSEI
+167 MPFSSIADE
-173 GDGFDVES
+173 FDVES
-181 SYTSD
+181 SLASD
-186 SKLEEKELF
+186 SMLEEKELL
-195 ELIDKLPSGYRN
+195 EIINKLPSGYCK
-207 VFRMAVIDGFSHK
+207 VFKMAVIEGFSHK

-233 SSQLTRAKGLLR
+233 SSQLTRAKVMLQA
-245 NMINRRML
+245 MINKRTL
-253 AVISILLVSIPIY
+253 ALISIILICVPIC
-266 KYLFWKRSTEKEQHP
+266 KYLFWKKDTEEKRLS
-281 VANINDAAKGK
+281 VANVDNAKEKPSANHGTELSNTK
-292 RSVDSEIV
+292 SSSVDKKV
-300 QPTTQSS
+300 
-307 LVDKNILATASP
+307 LATTTP
-319 GKMKLP
+319 NVKTKLP
-325 DYVVVDSVGIQT
+325 KFTVVDSICIK
-337 DHETDFE
+337 TDFE
-344 TGYEKTDSAINIV
+344 KDDSTNNIV
-357 VAIEKDT
+357 IAIEKDT
-364 VSLDTIKQIVPKLEE
+364 VSFDTVKQVMPKFEE
-379 FIAKEVAPS
+379 FIAKNDVAPS

-395 LAMGSLGSAL
+395 LAMGSVGSAL
-405 AQTAYKMLVGNKGE
+405 AQTAYKILVGNKGE

-427 SGPQKFSTWEEYS
+427 SGPQMFSTWEEYS
-440 QYLQQNAHGN
+440 RYLQQNAHGH

-498 NRNWNMETG
+498 NRKWNVETG

-514 SEFILGEDDYYI
+514 SEFILGEDDYYV

-568 TDERY
+568 TDEQY

-579 PYSDNWHFTP
+579 PYSDSWHFIP

-603 NFAKNWGVYLEPTFS
+603 NFANNWGVYLEPTFS

-625 TTHTIWTEHPF
+625 TTRTIWTEHPF
-636 AITVP
+636 TITVP